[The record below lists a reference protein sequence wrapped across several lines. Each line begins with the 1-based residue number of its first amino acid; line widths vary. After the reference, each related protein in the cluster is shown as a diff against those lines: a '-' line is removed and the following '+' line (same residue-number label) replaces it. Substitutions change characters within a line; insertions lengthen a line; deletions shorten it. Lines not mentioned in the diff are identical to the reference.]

1 MEPKYPGLVER
12 YVNLGDCYDRAGLQ
26 PLRQEL
32 MGCMKGYKACYQ
44 RAYRCLTAAAQI
56 GEDLRSLLL
65 TPALEA
71 KMAKRARGILSREV
85 KKGDGE
91 AGRAVQRFL
100 GGVTW
105 KGVLCQFET
114 VDALCKRVYELA
126 DTYGLAHSMLTHLA
140 AGALASGHDVIVC
153 PSPLFPD
160 RMEHLLIPSLSLA
173 FVSASPSLPYPKRP
187 YRRIR
192 LDAMADAEL
201 LRRNKTDDY
210 SLALKFSDEGV
221 QVQVTDETFAP
232 YFEGMPQAG
241 YTPAFVEENELKVT
255 VPDLDDKAVR
265 LALKSHPMW
274 KEFDGRCISCGAC
287 TVACS
292 TCTCFTTRDV
302 IYGDNPEVGERRRV
316 TASCQIAG
324 FDQMAGQREF
334 RSTAGERMRYKV
346 LHKFRDYKAR
356 FGEGHMCVGC
366 GRCTH
371 RCPELIS
378 ISATVN
384 KVNAAV
390 NEIKA
395 GLAQQ

>member
-126 DTYGLAHSMLTHLA
+126 DTYGLAHS
-140 AGALASGHDVIVC
+140 IVC

-201 LRRNKTDDY
+201 LRRNK
-210 SLALKFSDEGV
+210 ARLKFSRKVSAALVEEAVDSLAQAKAMHDELEGLYNPHV
-221 QVQVTDETFAP
+221 DFDRVYQTAQAITDELTA
-232 YFEGMPQAG
+232 
-241 YTPAFVEENELKVT
+241 
-255 VPDLDDKAVR
+255 R
-265 LALKSHPMW
+265 L
-274 KEFDGRCISCGAC
+274 
-287 TVACS
+287 
-292 TCTCFTTRDV
+292 
-302 IYGDNPEVGERRRV
+302 
-316 TASCQIAG
+316 
-324 FDQMAGQREF
+324 
-334 RSTAGERMRYKV
+334 
-346 LHKFRDYKAR
+346 
-356 FGEGHMCVGC
+356 
-366 GRCTH
+366 
-371 RCPELIS
+371 
-378 ISATVN
+378 
-384 KVNAAV
+384 
-390 NEIKA
+390 
-395 GLAQQ
+395 

>member
-1 MEPKYPGLVER
+1 MECNG
-12 YVNLGDCYDRAGLQ
+12 GDDTCFCVS
-26 PLRQEL
+26 
-32 MGCMKGYKACYQ
+32 MG
-44 RAYRCLTAAAQI
+44 T
-56 GEDLRSLLL
+56 
-65 TPALEA
+65 
-71 KMAKRARGILSREV
+71 
-85 KKGDGE
+85 
-91 AGRAVQRFL
+91 
-100 GGVTW
+100 
-105 KGVLCQFET
+105 
-114 VDALCKRVYELA
+114 
-126 DTYGLAHSMLTHLA
+126 
-140 AGALASGHDVIVC
+140 
-153 PSPLFPD
+153 
-160 RMEHLLIPSLSLA
+160 
-173 FVSASPSLPYPKRP
+173 
-187 YRRIR
+187 
-192 LDAMADAEL
+192 
-201 LRRNKTDDY
+201 NKTDDY

-255 VPDLDDKAVR
+255 VPDLDDKAVC

-346 LHKFRDYKAR
+346 LHKFHDYKAR

>member
-1 MEPKYPGLVER
+1 MGYQLQIEDMKRLFDRWKADYTLLGPRRMAGEGMYSDTDVIR
-12 YVNLGDCYDRAGLQ
+12 YG
-26 PLRQEL
+26 EL
-32 MGCMKGYKACYQ
+32 ENW
-44 RAYRCLTAAAQI
+44 
-56 GEDLRSLLL
+56 EDLEWDQRSHYSFKEAVLPITQILFYF
-65 TPALEA
+65 TEETVTEAQAERRKPALIFLRSCDIHA
-71 KMAKRARGILSREV
+71 IKRLDEIYLRN
-85 KKGDGE
+85 
-91 AGRAVQRFL
+91 RFED
-100 GGVTW
+100 
-105 KGVLCQFET
+105 Q
-114 VDALCKRVYELA
+114 Y
-126 DTYGLAHSMLTHLA
+126 
-140 AGALASGHDVIVC
+140 
-153 PSPLFPD
+153 
-160 RMEHLLIPSLSLA
+160 
-173 FVSASPSLPYPKRP
+173 
-187 YRRIR
+187 YRR
-192 LDAMADAEL
+192 
-201 LRRNKTDDY
+201 LRDNIKLVLMSCPLSCGSGFCVSMGTNKTDDY

-346 LHKFRDYKAR
+346 LHKFHDYKAR

>member
-105 KGVLCQFET
+105 K
-114 VDALCKRVYELA
+114 RVYELA

-173 FVSASPSLPYPKRP
+173 FVSASPSRPYPKRP

-201 LRRNKTDDY
+201 LRRNK
-210 SLALKFSDEGV
+210 ARLKFSRKVSAALVEEAVDSLAQAKAMHDELEGLYNPHV
-221 QVQVTDETFAP
+221 DFDRVYQTAQAITDELTA
-232 YFEGMPQAG
+232 
-241 YTPAFVEENELKVT
+241 
-255 VPDLDDKAVR
+255 R
-265 LALKSHPMW
+265 L
-274 KEFDGRCISCGAC
+274 
-287 TVACS
+287 
-292 TCTCFTTRDV
+292 
-302 IYGDNPEVGERRRV
+302 
-316 TASCQIAG
+316 
-324 FDQMAGQREF
+324 
-334 RSTAGERMRYKV
+334 
-346 LHKFRDYKAR
+346 
-356 FGEGHMCVGC
+356 
-366 GRCTH
+366 
-371 RCPELIS
+371 
-378 ISATVN
+378 
-384 KVNAAV
+384 
-390 NEIKA
+390 
-395 GLAQQ
+395 

>member
-153 PSPLFPD
+153 PSPPVPRPD
-160 RMEHLLIPSLSLA
+160 GAPAHPQPVPGLCQRLPLPPLSQT
-173 FVSASPSLPYPKRP
+173 P

-201 LRRNKTDDY
+201 LRRNK
-210 SLALKFSDEGV
+210 ARLKFSRKVSAALVEEAVDSLAQAKAMHDELEGLYNPHV
-221 QVQVTDETFAP
+221 DFDRVYQTAQAITDELTA
-232 YFEGMPQAG
+232 
-241 YTPAFVEENELKVT
+241 
-255 VPDLDDKAVR
+255 R
-265 LALKSHPMW
+265 L
-274 KEFDGRCISCGAC
+274 
-287 TVACS
+287 
-292 TCTCFTTRDV
+292 
-302 IYGDNPEVGERRRV
+302 
-316 TASCQIAG
+316 
-324 FDQMAGQREF
+324 
-334 RSTAGERMRYKV
+334 
-346 LHKFRDYKAR
+346 
-356 FGEGHMCVGC
+356 
-366 GRCTH
+366 
-371 RCPELIS
+371 
-378 ISATVN
+378 
-384 KVNAAV
+384 
-390 NEIKA
+390 
-395 GLAQQ
+395 

>member
-1 MEPKYPGLVER
+1 MGYSLNAVQAEAVLQALKQNYSVYAPKRFPKQGRYSDTDVIKYAEVEHYEDIVWQVKSDYPAKEV
-12 YVNLGDCYDRAGLQ
+12 
-26 PLRQEL
+26 
-32 MGCMKGYKACYQ
+32 
-44 RAYRCLTAAAQI
+44 
-56 GEDLRSLLL
+56 L
-65 TPALEA
+65 TPIQQAIFYFTEDEYRASKGPKKPILILARPCDINAQHVQAKIYAGNGGYTDLYYERMREKVKVALMECN
-71 KMAKRARGILSREV
+71 G
-85 KKGDGE
+85 GD
-91 AGRAVQRFL
+91 
-100 GGVTW
+100 
-105 KGVLCQFET
+105 
-114 VDALCKRVYELA
+114 
-126 DTYGLAHSMLTHLA
+126 DTCFCVSMGT
-140 AGALASGHDVIVC
+140 
-153 PSPLFPD
+153 
-160 RMEHLLIPSLSLA
+160 
-173 FVSASPSLPYPKRP
+173 
-187 YRRIR
+187 
-192 LDAMADAEL
+192 
-201 LRRNKTDDY
+201 NKTDDY

-221 QVQVTDETFAP
+221 QVQVTDEAFAP

-346 LHKFRDYKAR
+346 LHKFHDYKAR